1 MAGTTTNRSYP
12 YPTSGDAANIAAN
25 IQSLATSI
33 DTDVNTNLAPKASP
47 VFTGIARFVNVNLGY
62 TTTITSGTTVTLTA
76 TSTNQ
81 QYFTGTTAQTVA
93 LPVTSTLTV
102 GVRYRIV
109 NNSTQNI
116 TVNSSGGN
124 LVTTVVAG
132 ASTTVTCIGTTLT
145 TAADWDTDAPNFSGT
160 VSIPSIDW
168 GYTTTATAG
177 GTTTLTVA
185 STFIQMFTGTLTQTV
200 VLPVTSTLTTG
211 HSYEI
216 HNNGTGALTVNS
228 SGGNLVIT
236 IPAGQSYALTCI
248 GTTLTTAADW
258 DADWN
263 GATTITGT
271 GSVVLSASPTFTGTP
286 LSTTAAVDTNTTQIA
301 TTAFVVAQASAT
313 APIIDGTATVG
324 TSLRYARQDHIHPT
338 DTSRAALA
346 SPTFTGQ
353 VTVPAGTTSA
363 APVIF
368 QSSALLTTAAG
379 GRMEYDNTA
388 FYLTPSQTAVGGR
401 AVVNHSMIYS
411 LTGTRNLSDVN
422 TAQSVFGVGLT
433 VAAATTYEI
442 DMLFSVSTAGATS
455 NSLGIGFGGTAT
467 LTSIAYQVEAS
478 QNATSAA
485 TLTSGSQAFIA
496 TAANTAVT
504 TAVATATFRNI
515 WVKGLVRVNASG
527 TFIPQL
533 TFSAATGAVP
543 VVAANSYIKMTPIGT
558 NTVTTIGAWA

>member
-1 MAGTTTNRSYP
+1 MPGTTTNRAYP

-33 DTDVNTNLAPKASP
+33 DTDVNTNLALKASP
-47 VFTGIARFVNVNLGY
+47 VFTG
-62 TTTITSGTTVTLTA
+62 TVT
-76 TSTNQ
+76 
-81 QYFTGTTAQTVA
+81 
-93 LPVTSTLTV
+93 
-102 GVRYRIV
+102 
-109 NNSTQNI
+109 
-116 TVNSSGGN
+116 
-124 LVTTVVAG
+124 
-132 ASTTVTCIGTTLT
+132 
-145 TAADWDTDAPNFSGT
+145 
-160 VSIPSIDW
+160 IPAVKF

-216 HNNGTGALTVNS
+216 HNNSTGALTVNS
-228 SGGNLVIT
+228 SGSNLVVT
-236 IPAGQSYALTCI
+236 IPAGQSYSITCI
-248 GTTLTTAADW
+248 GTSLTTAADW

-324 TSLRYARQDHIHPT
+324 TSLRYSRQDHVHPT

-411 LTGTRNLSDVN
+411 LTATRNLTDVN

-442 DMLFSVSTAGATS
+442 DMLFSVSTTGATS

-467 LTSIAYQVEAS
+467 LTSIGYEAIVSQGTVSYGATPNQYLIQVAANS
-478 QNATSAA
+478 TVTSAVASA
-485 TLTSGSQAFIA
+485 TYRIIRA
-496 TAANTAVT
+496 
-504 TAVATATFRNI
+504 
-515 WVKGLVRVNASG
+515 KGLVRVNGTG

-533 TFSAATGAVP
+533 TYSAATGAVP

>member
-33 DTDVNTNLAPKASP
+33 DTDVNTNLAPKANP
-47 VFTGIARFVNVNLGY
+47 T
-62 TTTITSGTTVTLTA
+62 
-76 TSTNQ
+76 
-81 QYFTGTTAQTVA
+81 FTGTVAQPAVK
-93 LPVTSTLTV
+93 
-102 GVRYRIV
+102 Y
-109 NNSTQNI
+109 
-116 TVNSSGGN
+116 
-124 LVTTVVAG
+124 
-132 ASTTVTCIGTTLT
+132 
-145 TAADWDTDAPNFSGT
+145 
-160 VSIPSIDW
+160 

-216 HNNGTGALTVNS
+216 HNNSTGALTINS
-228 SGGNLVIT
+228 SGGNLVVT
-236 IPAGQSYALTCI
+236 IPAGNSYAITCI

-263 GATTITGT
+263 GNSTVTGT

-313 APIIDGTATVG
+313 APIINGTATVG
-324 TSLRYARQDHIHPT
+324 TSLRYARQDHVHPT

-363 APVIF
+363 APIIF

-401 AVVNHSMIYS
+401 AVINHSMVAS
-411 LTGTRNLSDVN
+411 LSGTRALLDNA
-422 TAQSVFGVGLT
+422 TAQSIFGVGLT

-442 DMLFSVSTAGATS
+442 EMFFGVSTTGATS
-455 NSLGIGFGGTAT
+455 NSLGISFGGTAT
-467 LTSIAYQVEAS
+467 LTSIGYQAS
-478 QNATSAA
+478 VGQNATSLGNGAIPVQYYVQVATNSTITAA
-485 TLTSGSQAFIA
+485 IA
-496 TAANTAVT
+496 TASY
-504 TAVATATFRNI
+504 RNV

-533 TFSAATGAVP
+533 TYSAITGAAP
-543 VVAANSYIKMTPIGT
+543 SVAANSYIKMTPIGS
-558 NTVTTIGAWA
+558 NTVTNIGAWA